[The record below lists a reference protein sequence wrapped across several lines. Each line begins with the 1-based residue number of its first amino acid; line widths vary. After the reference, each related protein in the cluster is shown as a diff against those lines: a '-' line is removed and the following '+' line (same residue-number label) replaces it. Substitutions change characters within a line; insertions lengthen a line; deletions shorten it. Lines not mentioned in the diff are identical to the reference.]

1 VTALA
6 RLATL
11 LAALACWR
19 GRSRPVA
26 VALVVAVVASW
37 ASTLAIHPRLAFAL
51 YLVPAAA
58 SVWLAMRAAA
68 AGGEWAALLA
78 WLTLA
83 AWAWAAPPGS
93 PWAAVRRVVAYEAVV
108 VQLAALAVIGRPR
121 TRIGTSVVVL
131 AAGDVLALA
140 VPLLGAAWWPAQGQC
155 VIVSAALIWTHR
167 TNLR

>member
-1 VTALA
+1 VTTIA
-6 RLATL
+6 RLAAL

-19 GRSRPVA
+19 GGSRSVA
-26 VALVVAVVASW
+26 AALVVTVVASW
-37 ASTLAIHPRLAFAL
+37 TSTLAIPPRLAFVL

-58 SVWLAMRAAA
+58 SVWLALRA
-68 AGGEWAALLA
+68 AGGCEGAAVLA

-83 AWAWAAPPGS
+83 VWAWAAPAGS

-140 VPLLGAAWWPAQGQC
+140 VSLLGTAWWPAQGQC
-155 VIVSAALIWTHR
+155 VIVSAALIWLHR